1 MERHWGN
8 MDSSHI
14 FFQFHDVRE
23 CEQRDLQSSENQ
35 NITFLILR
43 SHNRVESLSA
53 TLSYKRLKQTV

>member
-43 SHNRVESLSA
+43 SHNGVES
-53 TLSYKRLKQTV
+53 